1 MLEDNG
7 LWGGQIYTTQN
18 IFLINSLAISKDYT
32 NFAGMM
38 STAIYNKGGKIQG
51 DVAFLASFN
60 VLYLA
65 VSLEKLHTHT
75 HTHNADVSKP
85 RFFLRARVKELPIT
99 PPKGGAL
106 LCPFA
111 NSKSINI
118 FTKRAPFSSL
128 YLPTFRSRWSG
139 TENGAFN

>member
-38 STAIYNKGGKIQG
+38 NTAIYNKGINKIQG
-51 DVAFLASFN
+51 NTAFLASFN

-75 HTHNADVSKP
+75 HTH
-85 RFFLRARVKELPIT
+85 T
-99 PPKGGAL
+99 MQ
-106 LCPFA
+106 
-111 NSKSINI
+111 
-118 FTKRAPFSSL
+118 T
-128 YLPTFRSRWSG
+128 
-139 TENGAFN
+139 

>member
-1 MLEDNG
+1 MGRADLYNSE
-7 LWGGQIYTTQN
+7 Y
-18 IFLINSLAISKDYT
+18 FLINSLAISKDYT

-51 DVAFLASFN
+51 NVAFLASFN

-75 HTHNADVSKP
+75 HTMQTYANHAFSY
-85 RFFLRARVKELPIT
+85 ARVEQDNLLPASRQAA
-99 PPKGGAL
+99 GSNA

-111 NSKSINI
+111 NSKLTNI
-118 FTKRAPFSSL
+118 FTKRALLSSL
-128 YLPTFRSRWSG
+128 YLTHFRSRWSG
-139 TENGAFN
+139 TENGAFNPFQL

>member
-1 MLEDNG
+1 MRGN
-7 LWGGQIYTTQN
+7 
-18 IFLINSLAISKDYT
+18 
-32 NFAGMM
+32 
-38 STAIYNKGGKIQG
+38 
-51 DVAFLASFN
+51 VAFLASFN

-75 HTHNADVSKP
+75 HTHTHTHKADVSKP

-99 PPKGGAL
+99 PPKGGAS

-111 NSKSINI
+111 NSKSTNI

-128 YLPTFRSRWSG
+128 YLTTFRSRWSG

>member
-51 DVAFLASFN
+51 DVAFLASFYIWPFHWKN
-60 VLYLA
+60 Y
-65 VSLEKLHTHT
+65 T

-85 RFFLRARVKELPIT
+85 RFFLRAREKNSLHSPQRRSIVVPVRKQQINKYIHQTSPVLISLSNHFLLPLERNRER
-99 PPKGGAL
+99 G
-106 LCPFA
+106 F
-111 NSKSINI
+111 
-118 FTKRAPFSSL
+118 
-128 YLPTFRSRWSG
+128 
-139 TENGAFN
+139 

>member
-51 DVAFLASFN
+51 NVAFLASFN

-75 HTHNADVSKP
+75 HTHTHTQCRRK
-85 RFFLRARVKELPIT
+85 
-99 PPKGGAL
+99 
-106 LCPFA
+106 
-111 NSKSINI
+111 
-118 FTKRAPFSSL
+118 
-128 YLPTFRSRWSG
+128 
-139 TENGAFN
+139 